1 MTHYVI
7 YYPIFCLLLID
18 KARAKDL
25 LPLDIELVIDESVD
39 EKEEEPE
46 AYREREKE
54 RERKKKTE
62 RKQCFFLF
70 FERKKELPPK

>member
-18 KARAKDL
+18 KTRVKDL
-25 LPLDIELVIDESVD
+25 LPWDIELVIDESVD

-46 AYREREKE
+46 A
-54 RERKKKTE
+54 
-62 RKQCFFLF
+62 
-70 FERKKELPPK
+70 

>member
-1 MTHYVI
+1 MMHCVI

-25 LPLDIELVIDESVD
+25 LPWDIELVIDESID

-46 AYREREKE
+46 AQVQGWIVVTQTYLI
-54 RERKKKTE
+54 
-62 RKQCFFLF
+62 C
-70 FERKKELPPK
+70 